1 MCFGSRKKVK
11 TAEEI
16 YQEKKPDYGPL
27 PSLSMGD
34 PVQKNKMLTDVPQ
47 MRTSG
52 MQARSL
58 LKVNYRRLLCLKEKE
73 LTEVRSADLRKKQ
86 CSKVSRRVYPQH

>member
-34 PVQKNKMLTDVPQ
+34 PVQKSKMLTDVPQ
-47 MRTSG
+47 TRTSG
-52 MQARSL
+52 MTTRSL
-58 LKVNYRRLLCLKEKE
+58 LKVNY
-73 LTEVRSADLRKKQ
+73 
-86 CSKVSRRVYPQH
+86 

>member
-1 MCFGSRKKVK
+1 MCVGSRKKVK

-58 LKVNYRRLLCLKEKE
+58 LKVNY
-73 LTEVRSADLRKKQ
+73 
-86 CSKVSRRVYPQH
+86 

>member
-1 MCFGSRKKVK
+1 MCFGGKKVK
-11 TAEEI
+11 SAEKI

-34 PVQKNKMLTDVPQ
+34 PVQKSKMLTDVPQ

-52 MQARSL
+52 MTTRSL
-58 LKVNYRRLLCLKEKE
+58 LKVNY
-73 LTEVRSADLRKKQ
+73 
-86 CSKVSRRVYPQH
+86 

>member
-1 MCFGSRKKVK
+1 MLSLLEILQRDIGRSDMCFGGGKKKVK
-11 TAEEI
+11 SAEEI

-34 PVQKNKMLTDVPQ
+34 PVQKSKMLTDVPQ

-58 LKVNYRRLLCLKEKE
+58 LKVNY
-73 LTEVRSADLRKKQ
+73 
-86 CSKVSRRVYPQH
+86 

>member
-1 MCFGSRKKVK
+1 VLKLLETLQREIGRVDMCFGGGNKNVK

-16 YQEKKPDYGPL
+16 YQEKKKDYGPL

-34 PVQKNKMLTDVPQ
+34 PVQKAKMLSDVPQ

-58 LKVNYRRLLCLKEKE
+58 LKVNY
-73 LTEVRSADLRKKQ
+73 
-86 CSKVSRRVYPQH
+86 

>member
-1 MCFGSRKKVK
+1 VLSLLETLQRDIERRSNMCFGGKKVK
-11 TAEEI
+11 SAEEI

-34 PVQKNKMLTDVPQ
+34 PVQKSKMLTDVPQ

-52 MQARSL
+52 MTTRSL
-58 LKVNYRRLLCLKEKE
+58 LKVNY
-73 LTEVRSADLRKKQ
+73 
-86 CSKVSRRVYPQH
+86 

>member
-1 MCFGSRKKVK
+1 VLSLLEILQRDIERRSDMCFGSRKKVK

-16 YQEKKPDYGPL
+16 YQEKKVDYGPL

-34 PVQKNKMLTDVPQ
+34 PIQKNKMMTDVPLPQ

-52 MQARSL
+52 MPTRSL
-58 LKVNYRRLLCLKEKE
+58 LKVNY
-73 LTEVRSADLRKKQ
+73 
-86 CSKVSRRVYPQH
+86 

>member
-52 MQARSL
+52 MQDLSL
-58 LKVNYRRLLCLKEKE
+58 LKVNY
-73 LTEVRSADLRKKQ
+73 
-86 CSKVSRRVYPQH
+86 

>member
-34 PVQKNKMLTDVPQ
+34 PVQKNKMMTDVPKLQ
-47 MRTSG
+47 TSG
-52 MQARSL
+52 MSVRSL
-58 LKVNYRRLLCLKEKE
+58 LKVNY
-73 LTEVRSADLRKKQ
+73 
-86 CSKVSRRVYPQH
+86 

>member
-34 PVQKNKMLTDVPQ
+34 PVQKSKMLTDVPQ

-52 MQARSL
+52 MQTRSL
-58 LKVNYRRLLCLKEKE
+58 LKVNY
-73 LTEVRSADLRKKQ
+73 
-86 CSKVSRRVYPQH
+86 